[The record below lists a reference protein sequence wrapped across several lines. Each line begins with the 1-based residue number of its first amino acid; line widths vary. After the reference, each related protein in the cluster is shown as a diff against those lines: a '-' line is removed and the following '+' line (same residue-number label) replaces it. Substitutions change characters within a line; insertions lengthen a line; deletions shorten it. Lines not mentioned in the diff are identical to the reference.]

1 MFHNILQV
9 VDLFGTSPGWIF
21 HHPCGDEHPESS
33 LSREMVIHQGKEQ

>member
-9 VDLFGTSPGWIF
+9 VDLFGTSLGWIF
-21 HHPCGDEHPESS
+21 HHPCDEHPESP